1 MNRNDRNSHAPRHA
15 PDNRAENADTHAD
28 ATMHSAAIPD
38 FAADLA
44 ADLKPA
50 AARTPSGQIRV
61 PADAAPHSHAPAAMH
76 EHELLAGLTDPQKRA
91 VLHERGPCLV
101 LAAAGSG
108 KTRVITRRIARLIS
122 RGAAPWSILALT
134 FTNKAAGEM
143 RERVHTVLGHDP
155 RYTRGLTVTTFH
167 ALCARLLRRY
177 AEDAHLKT
185 DFTIYDSSDQMSLVK
200 KVLEALQLSTTNW
213 PPRSVLSAIST
224 AKNDLVDAERYKA
237 SATDFYTK
245 TIANI
250 YAGYQE
256 SLRKANA
263 VDFDDLLVLTAKMLR
278 ESASVRDAC
287 QQRWRHLLIDEYQDT
302 NRAQFV
308 IASLI
313 AGTGSHAAAANLPP
327 GVEDDDTPASTTG
340 SGLGPNIFVVGD
352 PDQAIYGWRG
362 ADITN
367 ILDFE
372 QHYPSAVVIPLG
384 ENFRSTTPIL
394 AVADTLIRNNKQR
407 KHKDLFTRRAG
418 GEKVEIVLCRE
429 EQHEATM
436 VVDWV
441 KRLHEAGE
449 ISPSAARNARR
460 ATAGSAPGSAAG
472 STPAPASDQPPEP
485 VAWKD
490 MAVFYR
496 TNALSRVLEDAF
508 RAAAIPYIIARGT
521 AFYEREEIKNALA
534 YLRVVANAADSVS
547 LERIVNVPPR
557 GLGDSSLAVIENFAA
572 AERVPLLEA
581 LRRSRELEAVSSRAQ
596 NAADRFIAMLDSWT
610 GGGTFMGASISGS
623 LADLVSRVIKESG
636 LEGMYKKLAETGKSD
651 ADEARLEN
659 LDELISS
666 ARQFELEFDPA
677 ADPAQEREADG
688 SPSSQVPPLLAMLRA
703 YLESVTLVADAD
715 EIDPAQGAVTLMTL
729 HAAKGLEFRAAA
741 IVGLEEGLLPHSR
754 ALEAASQMEEERRL
768 FFVGITRAMRRLL
781 VTSAAYRT
789 FRGMP
794 ERTIP
799 SRFLDELGNDHVRV
813 SDRADTMSG
822 LEDTAWDDA
831 QSQDVDTPRTSPR
844 APAPS
849 ASATRASNSGPR
861 FVPDEAAPFA
871 PGNVVRH
878 PQFGEGVVVTVTV
891 GPSARAKIRF
901 RSVGEKTLVLEYARL
916 TRVR

>member
-1 MNRNDRNSHAPRHA
+1 MNRNDRKSPTADHA
-15 PDNRAENADTHAD
+15 PDNRGENADSRSD
-28 ATMHSAAIPD
+28 ATMHTGTVPD

-44 ADLKPA
+44 ADLQPA
-50 AARTPSGQIRV
+50 AARTPSAQAHEL
-61 PADAAPHSHAPAAMH
+61 ADAAPRAHAPAAMH

-167 ALCARLLRRY
+167 SLCARLLRRY

-237 SATDFYTK
+237 AASDFYTK

-278 ESASVRDAC
+278 ESAAVRDAC

-327 GVEDDDTPASTTG
+327 GVEDDESTPASKSS
-340 SGLGPNIFVVGD
+340 SGIGPNIFVVGD

-372 QHYPSAVVIPLG
+372 QHYPAAVVIPLG

-429 EQHEATM
+429 EQHEAAM

-460 ATAGSAPGSAAG
+460 AAAGSAG
-472 STPAPASDQPPEP
+472 TAPASDQPSEP

-557 GLGDSSLAVIENFAA
+557 GLGDTSLAVVENFAA
-572 AERVPLLEA
+572 AERIPLLEA
-581 LRRSRELEAVSSRAQ
+581 LRRSRELDAVSSRAQ
-596 NAADRFIAMLDSWT
+596 NAADRFVAMLDSWT
-610 GGGTFMGASISGS
+610 GGGTFMGASVSGS

-677 ADPAQEREADG
+677 ADPAQERDADG

-715 EIDPAQGAVTLMTL
+715 EVDPQQGAVTLMTL

-781 VTSAAYRT
+781 ITSAAYRT

-799 SRFLDELGNDHVRV
+799 SRFLDELGNEHVRI

-822 LEDTAWDDA
+822 LENTAWDDA
-831 QSQDVDTPRTSPR
+831 QSPDDDTQRTTPR
-844 APAPS
+844 APAARSSSP
-849 ASATRASNSGPR
+849 AHASGPR